1 MEIRKPLI
9 KKYPNIEVVF
19 RPNQSVIDIE
29 NASVHKL
36 IFEDG
41 SLEEVSFNGTAIDN
55 VSFQA
60 SKIGDLKVCDSVIKK
75 MNLVGT
81 SFSQVLLERVEIDNS
96 RLQGTQCVNSD
107 LKDWTFDIDQY
118 PGMPAFLEVEGP
130 SEMSVKNA
138 ISLLGLES
146 NKTWAKGERI
156 LIQDIY
162 GLDWYEMRF

>member
-1 MEIRKPLI
+1 M
-9 KKYPNIEVVF
+9 
-19 RPNQSVIDIE
+19 
-29 NASVHKL
+29 
-36 IFEDG
+36 
-41 SLEEVSFNGTAIDN
+41 
-55 VSFQA
+55 
-60 SKIGDLKVCDSVIKK
+60 
-75 MNLVGT
+75 
-81 SFSQVLLERVEIDNS
+81 
-96 RLQGTQCVNSD
+96 NSD